1 MTFCYFDSSFQK
13 CLEFYVKEI
22 MELATAC
29 PAVVCCRCSP
39 EQKAVI
45 VRLIQQVKQQAV
57 NTSGQ
62 GGAPPLWW
70 LKSVPP
76 LELKYTPPLW
86 NRLGTSL
93 LFKNDNLE

>member
-1 MTFCYFDSSFQK
+1 MKFDFFFFQK

-45 VRLIQQVKQQAV
+45 VRLIQQV
-57 NTSGQ
+57 GQ
-62 GGAPPLWW
+62 
-70 LKSVPP
+70 
-76 LELKYTPPLW
+76 E
-86 NRLGTSL
+86 
-93 LFKNDNLE
+93 KNNLNLSTVSSN

>member
-1 MTFCYFDSSFQK
+1 MKFDFFFFQK

-45 VRLIQQVKQQAV
+45 VRLIQQV
-57 NTSGQ
+57 GQ
-62 GGAPPLWW
+62 E
-70 LKSVPP
+70 K
-76 LELKYTPPLW
+76 K
-86 NRLGTSL
+86 
-93 LFKNDNLE
+93 